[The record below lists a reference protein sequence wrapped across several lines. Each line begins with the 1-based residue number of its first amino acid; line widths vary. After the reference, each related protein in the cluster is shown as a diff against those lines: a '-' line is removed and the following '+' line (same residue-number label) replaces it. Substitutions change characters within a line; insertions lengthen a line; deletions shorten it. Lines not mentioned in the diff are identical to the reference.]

1 MDGDD
6 KKHNMFYIF
15 GPKMAHKRIVL
26 MFFFLWCTKK
36 WKVDVFHLVVGILQ
50 LFISAA
56 FDPRHQ

>member
-15 GPKMAHKRIVL
+15 GPKMAHKTVVL
-26 MFFFLWCTKK
+26 MFFSLVHKK

-56 FDPRHQ
+56 FDLRHQ